1 MSRRYDPAFKTEI
14 LRQLD
19 ANGGNVALTV
29 LQTGVPRRTL
39 FRWKTQRDLVPQMP
53 PLPVLP
59 QVPSLIDE
67 KEGEAVEDLQET
79 LSDLQRDLLKQ
90 IRHLI
95 KTMRPSIDSAPLNQ
109 RVVAFS
115 MLVDRFLML
124 QHHLAQSSPSE
135 EQIIR
140 FEFMDPDGSIH
151 DTPQWSRDE

>member
-29 LQTGVPRRTL
+29 RQTGVPRRTL
-39 FRWKTQRDLVPQMP
+39 FRWKRQRDLVPQMP

-59 QVPSLIDE
+59 HVPSLIDE
-67 KEGEAVEDLQET
+67 KEDEAIEDVHET
-79 LSDLQRDLLKQ
+79 LSDLQHDLIKQ

-95 KTMRPSIDSAPLNQ
+95 KTLRPSIDSAPLNQ
-109 RVVAFS
+109 RVAAFS

-124 QHHLAQSSPSE
+124 QHHLAQSASAE

-151 DTPQWSRDE
+151 DTPQWSRGD